1 MNSYYE
7 AWSYMKKEHKNV
19 KAYRKSVYRFKRST
33 KGRTSKSGQ
42 HIQHI
47 RFSIIGPPQ
56 PLVYPTNTSSNQEQQ
71 PRHENSILYI
81 AVWQIYR
88 DTEQPH
94 KKKTSQ
100 NKSGL
105 QFSWRQYQQQIKCK
119 SFNPIW
125 KRNSSPQEEAY
136 QLFLKNRPIHFHI
149 DSTSFIRPVKQN
161 LLSFIIKRITK
172 SLIIF
177 KKPRKITKD
186 FFNDYIFVYTFQW
199 TSSECFI
206 NVTITVN
213 ITMAKEIISHL
224 SRFLKNG

>member
-1 MNSYYE
+1 MNIYQRIT
-7 AWSYMKKEHKNV
+7 
-19 KAYRKSVYRFKRST
+19 YRKDLSWVHFNDKPRIQEKHQGKDQQIWSAYPAYQVQHNWSST
-33 KGRTSKSGQ
+33 AV
-42 HIQHI
+42 
-47 RFSIIGPPQ
+47 F
-56 PLVYPTNTSSNQEQQ
+56 LVYPTNTSSNQEQQ
-71 PRHENSILYI
+71 PRHENKILYT

-100 NKSGL
+100 NKSRL

-206 NVTITVN
+206 NVTITVK